1 VSKFHKEPS
10 IIRDS
15 VTAAVKLCAKSRDQ
29 IAEEMSSLLDMRVTV
44 RMVNSYTSE
53 AAEKHRWPAEFDLA
67 FCEATGDYSLLRDRV
82 ERAGFRMIG
91 PEEARLIEVGR
102 AYLEKARAE
111 ATLAQAWRVEITR

>member
-1 VSKFHKEPS
+1 MSKFHKEPS